1 MRHFRFGGKSAA
13 AVVAATL
20 AASCATQQGS
30 GTPAADTFSGDCNP
44 LIAGG
49 IGAAIGAL
57 AGGSKN
63 RGGGAAAGAAIG
75 ALACVAYNYATKQT
89 KTAQQV
95 SDEYKAKNKGTL
107 PVNPAVTRFNVQV
120 APTAKVQAGN
130 AVNVASNIE
139 VVPGSS
145 NPSPSIEQEIT
156 LFSPDGAQAGKARKP
171 ASVAGAGGGAFE
183 TSFKFSLPQGV
194 PQGVYPVKSQLY
206 VDGKPAAGT
215 DTRFQVVVA
224 PSGAVL
230 AADSRRT
237 TGIADR
243 GLDIFT
249 HMGEYQA
256 RGAQ

>member
-1 MRHFRFGGKSAA
+1 MIIA
-13 AVVAATL
+13 L
-20 AASCATQQGS
+20 AAFAAGCATQQGGS
-30 GTPAADTFSGDCNP
+30 APADTLSGDCNP
-44 LIAGG
+44 LITGG

-63 RGGGAAAGAAIG
+63 RGTGAAAGAAIG
-75 ALACVAYNYATKQT
+75 ALACVAYNYYAKQT

-95 SDEYKAKNKGTL
+95 TDEYKAKNKGTL
-107 PVNPAVTRFNVQV
+107 PASATVTRFNVQV

-139 VVPGSS
+139 VVPGTS
-145 NPSPSIEQEIT
+145 NPKPNVEQEIT

-171 ASVAGAGGGAFE
+171 ASVAGAGGGGFE

-206 VDGKPAAGT
+206 VDGKPVAGT

-224 PSGAVL
+224 PDGSSQL
-230 AADSRRT
+230 ALVR
-237 TGIADR
+237 
-243 GLDIFT
+243 
-249 HMGEYQA
+249 
-256 RGAQ
+256 

>member
-1 MRHFRFGGKSAA
+1 MRQIRFARKPAAFMAA
-13 AVVAATL
+13 AAFAAG
-20 AASCATQQGS
+20 CATQQGGS
-30 GTPAADTFSGDCNP
+30 APGQDTLSGDCNP

-49 IGAAIGAL
+49 IGAALGAL

-63 RGGGAAAGAAIG
+63 RGSGAAAGAAIG
-75 ALACVAYNYATKQT
+75 ALACVAYNYYTKQT

-95 SDEYKAKNKGTL
+95 SDEYKAKNRGTL
-107 PVNPAVTRFNVQV
+107 PAAATVTRFNVQV

-139 VVPGSS
+139 VVPGKN
-145 NPSPSIEQEIT
+145 NPKPNVEQEIT

-171 ASVAGAGGGAFE
+171 ASEAGGGGFE

-215 DTRFQVVVA
+215 DTRFQVVIA
-224 PSGAVL
+224 PGGTII
-230 AADSRRT
+230 AAH
-237 TGIADR
+237 
-243 GLDIFT
+243 FP
-249 HMGEYQA
+249 
-256 RGAQ
+256 

>member
-1 MRHFRFGGKSAA
+1 MRHFRFGCRPA
-13 AVVAATL
+13 AVL
-20 AASCATQQGS
+20 AAVALAGGCATQQGA
-30 GTPAADTFSGDCNP
+30 GAPAADTLSGDCNP
-44 LIAGG
+44 LITGG

-63 RGGGAAAGAAIG
+63 RGSGAAAGAAIG

-107 PVNPAVTRFNVQV
+107 PASATVTRFNVQV

-139 VVPGSS
+139 VVPGTS
-145 NPSPSIEQEIT
+145 NPKPNVEQEIT

-171 ASVAGAGGGAFE
+171 ASQAGGGAFE

-224 PSGAVL
+224 PDASSQL
-230 AADSRRT
+230 ALVR
-237 TGIADR
+237 
-243 GLDIFT
+243 
-249 HMGEYQA
+249 
-256 RGAQ
+256 

>member
-1 MRHFRFGGKSAA
+1 MRYFRLGRKPA
-13 AVVAATL
+13 AVL
-20 AASCATQQGS
+20 AGIALAGGCATQQGGS
-30 GTPAADTFSGDCNP
+30 APAADTLSGDCNP
-44 LIAGG
+44 LVTGG

-63 RGGGAAAGAAIG
+63 RGTGAAAGAAIG
-75 ALACVAYNYATKQT
+75 ALACVAYNYYARQT
-89 KTAQQV
+89 KTTQQV
-95 SDEYKAKNKGTL
+95 TNEYKAKNKGTL
-107 PVNPAVTRFNVQV
+107 PANATVTRFNVQV

-139 VVPGSS
+139 VVPGTG
-145 NPSPSIEQEIT
+145 NPSPNIEQEIT

-171 ASVAGAGGGAFE
+171 ANQAGTGGGAFE

-224 PSGAVL
+224 PEGGTAL
-230 AADSRRT
+230 AAWLERR
-237 TGIADR
+237 
-243 GLDIFT
+243 
-249 HMGEYQA
+249 
-256 RGAQ
+256 

>member
-1 MRHFRFGGKSAA
+1 MRHIRFTRKPAMIIA
-13 AVVAATL
+13 L
-20 AASCATQQGS
+20 AAFAAGCATQQGGS
-30 GTPAADTFSGDCNP
+30 APQQGGSAPADTLSGDCNP
-44 LIAGG
+44 LITGG

-63 RGGGAAAGAAIG
+63 RGTGAAAGAAIG
-75 ALACVAYNYATKQT
+75 ALACVAYNYYAKQT

-95 SDEYKAKNKGTL
+95 TDEYKAKNKGTL
-107 PVNPAVTRFNVQV
+107 PASATVTRFNVQV

-139 VVPGSS
+139 VVPGTS
-145 NPSPSIEQEIT
+145 NPKPNVEQEIT

-171 ASVAGAGGGAFE
+171 ASVAGAGGGGFE

-224 PSGAVL
+224 PDASSQL
-230 AADSRRT
+230 ALVR
-237 TGIADR
+237 
-243 GLDIFT
+243 
-249 HMGEYQA
+249 
-256 RGAQ
+256 